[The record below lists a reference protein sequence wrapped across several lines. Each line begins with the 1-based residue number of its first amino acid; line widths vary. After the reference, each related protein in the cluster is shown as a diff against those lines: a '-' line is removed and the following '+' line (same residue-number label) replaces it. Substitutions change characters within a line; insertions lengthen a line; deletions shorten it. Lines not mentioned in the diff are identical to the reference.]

1 MKIKDLAINESGFVF
16 NPYTGESF
24 SVNATGYEILK
35 LLRTDLSQEEIVNE
49 LTGIFEISKDQAE
62 KDVID
67 FLNMLEK
74 YDLLEK

>member
-62 KDVID
+62 KDVLD
-67 FLNMLEK
+67 FLNILEK

>member
-24 SVNATGYEILK
+24 SVNSTGYEILK
-35 LLRTDLSQEEIVNE
+35 LLRKDLSQEEIVNE
-49 LTGIFEISKDQAE
+49 LTGIFDISKDQAE

>member
-24 SVNATGYEILK
+24 SVNSTGYEILR
-35 LLRTDLSQEEIVNE
+35 LLRKDLSQEEIVNE
-49 LTGIFEISKDQAE
+49 LTGIFDISKDQAE